1 MAKLNKAQKAQVEDA
16 VIVEETTLPTFVE
29 STVKMENYY
38 YFNGRNGLF
47 ITLNGWE
54 KIFKENGL
62 SIKTSASDGYVF
74 VNIIDKEGKNNLY
87 KYSKAE
93 LTDYIEKTTK
103 NLELFKKEPLQFM
116 KMKAQRIAIDAYLS
130 ENNLFF

>member
-1 MAKLNKAQKAQVEDA
+1 
-16 VIVEETTLPTFVE
+16 
-29 STVKMENYY
+29 MENYY
-38 YFNGRNGLF
+38 FNERNGLF
-47 ITLNGWE
+47 ITINGWE
-54 KIFKENGL
+54 KIFKEKGL
-62 SIKTSASDGYVF
+62 SIKTSASDDYIF
-74 VNIIDKEGKNNLY
+74 VNIIDKDGKNNLY

>member
-1 MAKLNKAQKAQVEDA
+1 
-16 VIVEETTLPTFVE
+16 
-29 STVKMENYY
+29 MENYY
-38 YFNGRNGLF
+38 FNERNGLF
-47 ITLNGWE
+47 ITINGWE

-62 SIKTSASDGYVF
+62 SIKTSASDDYIF
-74 VNIIDKEGKNNLY
+74 VNIIDKDGKNNLY

-116 KMKAQRIAIDAYLS
+116 KMKAQRIAIYAYLS

>member
-1 MAKLNKAQKAQVEDA
+1 
-16 VIVEETTLPTFVE
+16 
-29 STVKMENYY
+29 MENSY
-38 YFNGRNGLF
+38 YFNERNGLF

-62 SIKTSASDGYVF
+62 SIKTSASDDYIF
-74 VNIIDKEGKNNLY
+74 VNIIDKDGKNNLY

-130 ENNLFF
+130 DNNLFF

>member
-1 MAKLNKAQKAQVEDA
+1 
-16 VIVEETTLPTFVE
+16 
-29 STVKMENYY
+29 MENYY
-38 YFNGRNGLF
+38 FNERNGLF
-47 ITLNGWE
+47 ITINGWE

-62 SIKTSASDGYVF
+62 SIKTSASDDYIF
-74 VNIIDKEGKNNLY
+74 VNIIDKDGKNNLY

-116 KMKAQRIAIDAYLS
+116 KKKAQRIAIDSYLS

>member
-1 MAKLNKAQKAQVEDA
+1 
-16 VIVEETTLPTFVE
+16 
-29 STVKMENYY
+29 MENYY
-38 YFNGRNGLF
+38 FIERNSLF
-47 ITLNGWE
+47 ITINGWE
-54 KIFKENGL
+54 KIFKESGL
-62 SIKTSASDGYVF
+62 SIKTSASDDYIF
-74 VNIIDKEGKNNLY
+74 VNIIDKYGKNNLY
-87 KYSKAE
+87 NYSKAE

>member
-1 MAKLNKAQKAQVEDA
+1 
-16 VIVEETTLPTFVE
+16 
-29 STVKMENYY
+29 MENYY
-38 YFNGRNGLF
+38 FNERNGLF
-47 ITLNGWE
+47 ITINGWE
-54 KIFKENGL
+54 NIFKKNGL
-62 SIKTSASDGYVF
+62 SIKTSASDDYIF
-74 VNIIDKEGKNNLY
+74 VNIIDKDGKNNLY

>member
-1 MAKLNKAQKAQVEDA
+1 
-16 VIVEETTLPTFVE
+16 
-29 STVKMENYY
+29 MENYY
-38 YFNGRNGLF
+38 YLNGRNGLF

-62 SIKTSASDGYVF
+62 SIKTSESDGYVF

-87 KYSKAE
+87 KYSKSE

-103 NLELFKKEPLQFM
+103 NLDLFKKEPLAFM
-116 KMKAQRIAIDAYLS
+116 KMKAQRVAIDSYLI
-130 ENNLFF
+130 NNKLTF

>member
-1 MAKLNKAQKAQVEDA
+1 
-16 VIVEETTLPTFVE
+16 
-29 STVKMENYY
+29 MENSY
-38 YFNGRNGLF
+38 YFNEHNGLF

-62 SIKTSASDGYVF
+62 SIKTSASDDYIF
-74 VNIIDKEGKNNLY
+74 VNIIDKDGKNNLY

-116 KMKAQRIAIDAYLS
+116 KMKAQRIEIDAYLS
-130 ENNLFF
+130 DNNLFF

>member
-1 MAKLNKAQKAQVEDA
+1 
-16 VIVEETTLPTFVE
+16 
-29 STVKMENYY
+29 MENYY
-38 YFNGRNGLF
+38 FNERNGLF
-47 ITLNGWE
+47 ITINGWE

-62 SIKTSASDGYVF
+62 SIKTSASDDYIF
-74 VNIIDKEGKNNLY
+74 VNIIDKDCKNNLY

>member
-1 MAKLNKAQKAQVEDA
+1 
-16 VIVEETTLPTFVE
+16 
-29 STVKMENYY
+29 MENYY
-38 YFNGRNGLF
+38 YFNEHNGLF

-62 SIKTSASDGYVF
+62 SIKTSASDDYIF
-74 VNIIDKEGKNNLY
+74 VNIIDKDGKNNLY

-93 LTDYIEKTTK
+93 LTDYIEKTIK

-116 KMKAQRIAIDAYLS
+116 KKKAQRIAIDSYLS

>member
-1 MAKLNKAQKAQVEDA
+1 
-16 VIVEETTLPTFVE
+16 
-29 STVKMENYY
+29 MENYY
-38 YFNGRNGLF
+38 FNERNGLF
-47 ITLNGWE
+47 ITINGWE

-62 SIKTSASDGYVF
+62 SIKTSASDDYIF
-74 VNIIDKEGKNNLY
+74 VNIIDKDGKNNFY

>member
-1 MAKLNKAQKAQVEDA
+1 
-16 VIVEETTLPTFVE
+16 
-29 STVKMENYY
+29 MENYY
-38 YFNGRNGLF
+38 FNERKGLF
-47 ITLNGWE
+47 ITINGWE

-62 SIKTSASDGYVF
+62 SIKTSESDGYVF

>member
-1 MAKLNKAQKAQVEDA
+1 
-16 VIVEETTLPTFVE
+16 
-29 STVKMENYY
+29 MENYY
-38 YFNGRNGLF
+38 FNERNGLF
-47 ITLNGWE
+47 ITINGWE

-62 SIKTSASDGYVF
+62 SIKTSESDGYVF

-87 KYSKAE
+87 KYSKSE

-103 NLELFKKEPLQFM
+103 NLDLFKKEPLQFM

>member
-1 MAKLNKAQKAQVEDA
+1 
-16 VIVEETTLPTFVE
+16 
-29 STVKMENYY
+29 MENYY
-38 YFNGRNGLF
+38 FNERNGLF
-47 ITLNGWE
+47 ITINGWE

-62 SIKTSASDGYVF
+62 SIKTSASDDYIF
-74 VNIIDKEGKNNLY
+74 VNIIDKDGKNNLY

>member
-1 MAKLNKAQKAQVEDA
+1 
-16 VIVEETTLPTFVE
+16 
-29 STVKMENYY
+29 MENYY
-38 YFNGRNGLF
+38 FNERNGLF
-47 ITLNGWE
+47 ITINGWE

-62 SIKTSASDGYVF
+62 SIKTSASDDYIF
-74 VNIIDKEGKNNLY
+74 VNIIDKDGKNNLY

-116 KMKAQRIAIDAYLS
+116 KMKAQRIEIDAYLS

>member
-1 MAKLNKAQKAQVEDA
+1 
-16 VIVEETTLPTFVE
+16 
-29 STVKMENYY
+29 MENYY
-38 YFNGRNGLF
+38 YYGRNGLF
-47 ITLNGWE
+47 ITINGWE

-62 SIKTSASDGYVF
+62 SIKTSASDDYIF
-74 VNIIDKEGKNNLY
+74 VNIIDRDGKNNLY

-116 KMKAQRIAIDAYLS
+116 KVRAQRIAIDSYLS

>member
-1 MAKLNKAQKAQVEDA
+1 
-16 VIVEETTLPTFVE
+16 
-29 STVKMENYY
+29 MENYY
-38 YFNGRNGLF
+38 FNERNGLF
-47 ITLNGWE
+47 ITINGWE

-62 SIKTSASDGYVF
+62 SIKTSASDDYIF
-74 VNIIDKEGKNNLY
+74 VNIIDKDGKNNLY

-130 ENNLFF
+130 DNNLFF

>member
-1 MAKLNKAQKAQVEDA
+1 
-16 VIVEETTLPTFVE
+16 
-29 STVKMENYY
+29 MENYY
-38 YFNGRNGLF
+38 FNERNGLF
-47 ITLNGWE
+47 ITINGWE

-62 SIKTSASDGYVF
+62 SIKTSASDDYIF
-74 VNIIDKEGKNNLY
+74 VNIIDKDGKNNLY

-93 LTDYIEKTTK
+93 LTDYIEKTIK

-116 KMKAQRIAIDAYLS
+116 KKKAQRIAIDSYLS

>member
-1 MAKLNKAQKAQVEDA
+1 
-16 VIVEETTLPTFVE
+16 
-29 STVKMENYY
+29 MENYY
-38 YFNGRNGLF
+38 FNERNGLF
-47 ITLNGWE
+47 ITINGWE

-62 SIKTSASDGYVF
+62 SIKTSASDDYIF
-74 VNIIDKEGKNNLY
+74 VNIIDKDGKNNLY
-87 KYSKAE
+87 KSSKAE

>member
-1 MAKLNKAQKAQVEDA
+1 
-16 VIVEETTLPTFVE
+16 
-29 STVKMENYY
+29 MENYY
-38 YFNGRNGLF
+38 FNERNGLF
-47 ITLNGWE
+47 ITINGWE

-62 SIKTSASDGYVF
+62 SIKTNASDDYIF
-74 VNIIDKEGKNNLY
+74 VNIIDKDGKNNLY

-93 LTDYIEKTTK
+93 LTDYIEKTIK

>member
-1 MAKLNKAQKAQVEDA
+1 
-16 VIVEETTLPTFVE
+16 
-29 STVKMENYY
+29 MENYY
-38 YFNGRNGLF
+38 YFNEHNGLF
-47 ITLNGWE
+47 ITINGWE

-62 SIKTSASDGYVF
+62 SIKTSESDGYIF
-74 VNIIDKEGKNNLY
+74 VNIIDKDGKNNLY
-87 KYSKAE
+87 KYSKSE